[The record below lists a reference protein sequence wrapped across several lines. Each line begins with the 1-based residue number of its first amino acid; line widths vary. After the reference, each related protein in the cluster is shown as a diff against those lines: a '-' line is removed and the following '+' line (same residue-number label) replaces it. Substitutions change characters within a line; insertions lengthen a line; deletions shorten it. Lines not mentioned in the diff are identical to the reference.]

1 MSRNESEH
9 FMMNRRTF
17 TAGAATLASI
27 GILRFPAGAA
37 EFTYKFGNDN
47 PETHPVNV
55 RMKDAAAKIKE
66 ETGGRFELQ
75 LFPNNQLGGDTAML
89 TQLRSGAVQFLT
101 FPDTILASI
110 VPVAAINGMGFIFES
125 YNHVWQAM
133 DGQLGA
139 YVRSQ
144 IEAASLYAFEK
155 EWNNGFRQITS
166 STHPIDKVA
175 DLDGFKIRVPVS
187 PLVLSLFKSLGA
199 SPTPINFSEV
209 YTSLQTHVVDGQENP
224 VALIETAHLYEVQ
237 KYLSLTNHMWNGYW
251 FLANTDAWNKLP
263 KQIRDVVEKN
273 VNAAA
278 VLERSDLENSNAA
291 EVKTLATKGLAINTP
306 DRAPFKKRLVDSG
319 FYKQWHQTYG
329 DKAWAAL
336 EKYTGPLG

>member
-1 MSRNESEH
+1 
-9 FMMNRRTF
+9 MMNRRTF
-17 TAGAATLASI
+17 TAGAAAFASI

-47 PETHPVNV
+47 PETHPVNI
-55 RMKDAAAKIKE
+55 RMKDVAAKIKD

-110 VPVAAINGMGFIFES
+110 VPVAAINGMGFIFENYS
-125 YNHVWQAM
+125 HVWQAM
-133 DGQLGA
+133 DGQLGS

-144 IEAASLYAFEK
+144 IQGAGLYAFEK

-166 STHPIDKVA
+166 STHPIDKVS

-251 FLANTDAWNKLP
+251 FLANNDAWTKLP

-273 VNAAA
+273 VNAGA
-278 VLERSDLENSNAA
+278 VLERADIETSNAA
-291 EVKTLATKGLAINTP
+291 DVKALAGKGLTVNSP
-306 DRAPFKKRLVDSG
+306 DRTPFKKRLSDSG
-319 FYKQWHQTYG
+319 FYKQWHATYG
-329 DKAWAAL
+329 DKAWEAL